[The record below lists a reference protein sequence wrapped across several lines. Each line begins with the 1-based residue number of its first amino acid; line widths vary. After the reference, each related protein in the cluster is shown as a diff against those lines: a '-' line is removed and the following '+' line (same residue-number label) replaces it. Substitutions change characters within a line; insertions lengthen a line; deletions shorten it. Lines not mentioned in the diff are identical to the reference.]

1 MSNISTCSD
10 LYYTDENGKEYSLL
24 KLYAY
29 GKCVWKKGTVK
40 DMWQYTI
47 VVTAG
52 QEISLSVSTQGL
64 NDTFDWGDG
73 STSIGYVNSHTY
85 EKAGTYTISFTD
97 IGKSNLY
104 YGSSISP
111 STALRKIIHPSYCT
125 KLYISSAEN
134 LEEIDFI
141 LPTSITYVE
150 NMGGIS
156 CGIPRVKIPKGV
168 VKLNNQSFS
177 YLSKLKSVQ
186 IPDTLNT
193 IGDDTFR
200 KCEKLEKIT
209 IPDSVTSIGN
219 ETFGYCTALKEI
231 KFSEN
236 ITTIP
241 QYCCR
246 DSGIEDI
253 IIPPKVTKID
263 NYAFFQCSNI
273 KSIQLNSG
281 LKEIGEQAFKLITTN
296 TMVTE
301 IILPD
306 TLETIRANAFDG
318 WGDEYKGYC
327 NVKSIF
333 IPNSVIAVYAY
344 AFPNMTS
351 LTSLTVGTGIQY
363 IGQGA
368 FSRNDSLKAITIKGT
383 PQRVEEY
390 AFGYDT
396 NGKKIDGFT
405 VYGVAGSNTETY
417 AKNNGYDL
425 VAI

>member
-1 MSNISTCSD
+1 MSNISTCSN
-10 LYYTDENGKEYSLL
+10 LYYTDESGKEHSLL

-29 GKCVWKKGTVK
+29 GKCVWKKETVK

-52 QEISLSVSTQGL
+52 QEISLGVSTQGL

-186 IPDTLNT
+186 LPDTLNT

-263 NYAFFQCSNI
+263 SYSFFQCNNI
-273 KSIQLNSG
+273 KSIHLNNG

-296 TMVTE
+296 TAVTE

-306 TLETIRANAFDG
+306 TLETIRESAFSG
-318 WGDEYKGYC
+318 WGDEYKGYS
-327 NVKSIF
+327 NVKAIN
-333 IPNSVIAVYAY
+333 IPDSVIAIYAY
-344 AFPNMTS
+344 VFTYMTN
-351 LTSLTVGTGIQY
+351 LVQVIIGTGIQY

-368 FSRNDSLKAITIKGT
+368 FSNNDSLKEITVKGK
-383 PQRVEEY
+383 PQRIDDY

-405 VYGVAGSNTETY
+405 VYGIAGSHTETY
-417 AKNNGYDL
+417 AKENGFEF

>member
-29 GKCVWKKGTVK
+29 GKCVWKKETVK
-40 DMWQYTI
+40 NMWQYTV

-52 QEISLSVSTQGL
+52 QEISLGVSTQGL
-64 NDTFDWGDG
+64 NDTFDWGDNT
-73 STSIGYVNSHTY
+73 TSNGYVNSHTY

-97 IGKSNLY
+97 IAKSNLY

-150 NMGGIS
+150 HMGGIS
-156 CGIPRVKIPKGV
+156 CGIQSVKIPKGV
-168 VKLNNQSFS
+168 AKLNDQSFS
-177 YLSKLKSVQ
+177 YLSNLKSVQ
-186 IPDTLNT
+186 LPDTLTT
-193 IGDDTFR
+193 IGEDTFR
-200 KCEKLEKIT
+200 KCEKLEKII
-209 IPDSVTSIGN
+209 IPDSVKSIGS
-219 ETFGYCTALKEI
+219 ETFAYCISLKDI
-231 KFSEN
+231 KFSDN
-236 ITTIP
+236 LTVIP

-246 DSGIEDI
+246 DSGIENI
-253 IIPPKVTKID
+253 VIPSKVTKID
-263 NYAFFQCSNI
+263 SCSFFQCNNI
-273 KSIQLNSG
+273 KSIHLNNG
-281 LKEIGEQAFKLITTN
+281 LKEIGEKAFTLITTN
-296 TMVTE
+296 TAVTE

-306 TLETIRANAFDG
+306 TLETIRESAFSG
-318 WGDEYKGYC
+318 WGDEYKGYS
-327 NVKSIF
+327 NVKAIN
-333 IPNSVIAVYAY
+333 IPDSVIAIYAY
-344 AFPNMTS
+344 AFTYMTN
-351 LTSLTVGTGIQY
+351 LVQVIIGTGIQY

-368 FSRNDSLKAITIKGT
+368 FSNNDSLKEITVKGK
-383 PQRVEEY
+383 PQRIDDY

-405 VYGVAGSNTETY
+405 VYGIAGSNTETY
-417 AKNNGYDL
+417 AKENGFDF